1 MHHTNNS
8 PRRPIL
14 SIFANV
20 SYRWLFLAG
29 VMVNVGVWAWLL
41 SSNYLVYQMT
51 QSPFLAQLN
60 GVAFAV
66 PNLFIGILS
75 GVLADSFD
83 RRRLLQVTYLLDG
96 AVALLFVWMVL
107 TFHVEAW
114 QVMGATLIIGSVNTL
129 DWAARWTL
137 ASNVVERRVL
147 PHTMALEAS
156 SLMSGQFAGPWLA
169 GALAGIAPLGQ
180 VGVAVP
186 LAVIAF
192 LFLTGAL
199 LMLRVTPLVPQEFET
214 FEVRT
219 VWTRTVEGLSVVA
232 GNRVVI
238 GTLGIAFLVNA
249 FFYSHTS
256 LIPAFAKD
264 VLHVGP
270 APMGLLGGAQGMGAL
285 VGATYIALQ
294 SDIRRN
300 STYFIVGSLMTLI
313 GLLAFS
319 VSRSYP
325 IALGSLFFAGLGLGG
340 FSSMLTTLTLSSV
353 SNEMRGRASGMV
365 NLAIGGW
372 PLGLLVV
379 GVLAELRGPSL
390 ALIFTSATGLAVTAL
405 WSYRCKEMRKV

>member
-1 MHHTNNS
+1 MHDTSNA

-14 SIFANV
+14 SILANV
-20 SYRWLFLAG
+20 SYRWLFSAG
-29 VMVNVGVWAWLL
+29 IMVNVGVWAWLL
-41 SSNYLVYQMT
+41 SSNYIVYQIT

-66 PNLFIGILS
+66 PNLLIGILS

-83 RRRLLQVTYLLDG
+83 RRRLLQVSYLLNG
-96 AVALLFVWMVL
+96 AVALLFAWMVL
-107 TFHVEAW
+107 KFHVEAW

-147 PHTMALEAS
+147 PYTMALEAS
-156 SLMSGQFAGPWLA
+156 SLMGGQFAGPWLA
-169 GALAGIAPLGQ
+169 GALVAIAPLGQ

-186 LAVIAF
+186 LAVIGS
-192 LFLTGAL
+192 LFLAGAL
-199 LMLRVTPLVPQEFET
+199 LMLRVTPLVPQEFKA
-214 FEVRT
+214 FEVRA
-219 VWTRTVEGLSVVA
+219 VWARTVEGLSVVA

-264 VLHVGP
+264 VLRVGP
-270 APMGLLGGAQGMGAL
+270 GPMGLLGGAQGMGAL

-294 SDIRRN
+294 SNIRRN

-313 GLLAFS
+313 GLLVFS
-319 VSRSYP
+319 IARFYP
-325 IALGSLFFAGLGLGG
+325 LALGSLFFAGLGLGG
-340 FSSMLTTLTLSSV
+340 FSSMLTTLTLTSV
-353 SNEMRGRASGMV
+353 SDEMRGRASGV
-365 NLAIGGW
+365 INLAIGGW
-372 PLGLLVV
+372 PLGLLAV

-390 ALIFTSATGLAVTAL
+390 ALICTSATGLAVTAL

>member
-1 MHHTNNS
+1 MHDNPNA

-14 SIFANV
+14 IIFANV
-20 SYRWLFLAG
+20 SYRWLFFAG

-41 SSNYLVYQMT
+41 SSNYIVYQIT

-66 PNLFIGILS
+66 PNLLIGILS

-83 RRRLLQVTYLLDG
+83 RRRLLQVSYLLNG
-96 AVALLFVWMVL
+96 AVALFFAWMVL
-107 TFHVEAW
+107 KFHVEAW

-129 DWAARWTL
+129 DWASRWTL

-147 PHTMALEAS
+147 PYTMALEAS
-156 SLMSGQFAGPWLA
+156 SLMGGQFAGPWLA
-169 GALAGIAPLGQ
+169 GALVGIAPLGH
-180 VGVAVP
+180 VGVAIP
-186 LAVIAF
+186 LAVIGS
-192 LFLTGAL
+192 LFLAGAL
-199 LMLRVTPLVPQEFET
+199 VMLRVTPLVPQEFKA

-219 VWTRTVEGLSVVA
+219 VWARTVEGFSVVA

-264 VLHVGP
+264 VLRVGP
-270 APMGLLGGAQGMGAL
+270 SPMGLLGGAQGMGAL

-300 STYFIVGSLMTLI
+300 SIYFIVGSLMTLI

-319 VSRSYP
+319 ISRFYP

-340 FSSMLTTLTLSSV
+340 FSSMLTTLTLTSV
-353 SNEMRGRASGMV
+353 SDEMRGRASGMV

-390 ALIFTSATGLAVTAL
+390 ALICTSATGLAVTAI
-405 WSYRCKEMRKV
+405 WSYKCKEMRKV

>member
-1 MHHTNNS
+1 MHDNYNAT
-8 PRRPIL
+8 RRPIL
-14 SIFANV
+14 SIFANP
-20 SYRWLFLAG
+20 SYRWLFTSG

-41 SSNYLVYQMT
+41 SSNYLAFQIT
-51 QSPFLAQLN
+51 QSPFLVQLN

-66 PNLFIGILS
+66 PNLLIGILS

-83 RRRLLQVTYLLDG
+83 RRRLLQVSYLLNA
-96 AVALLFVWMVL
+96 AVALLFAWMVL
-107 TFHVEAW
+107 KFHVEAW
-114 QVMGATLIIGSVNTL
+114 QVMGATLVIGSVNTL

-147 PHTMALEAS
+147 PYTMAIEAS
-156 SLMSGQFAGPWLA
+156 SLMGGQFVGPWLA
-169 GALAGIAPLGQ
+169 GVLVSIAPLGQ
-180 VGVAVP
+180 VGVGVP
-186 LAVIAF
+186 LAVIGS
-192 LFLTGAL
+192 LFLVGAL
-199 LMLRVTPLVPQEFET
+199 LMLRVTPLVPQELIA

-219 VWTRTVEGLSVVA
+219 AWARTAEGIRLVA

-249 FFYSHTS
+249 FFYSHTP

-270 APMGLLGGAQGMGAL
+270 APMGLLGGVQGMGSL
-285 VGATYIALQ
+285 VGAAYLAVQ

-300 STYFIVGSLMTLI
+300 STYFIVGSLMTLV

-319 VSRSYP
+319 ISRSYP
-325 IALGSLFFAGLGLGG
+325 ISLGCLIFADLGLGW
-340 FSSMLTTLTLSSV
+340 FSSMLTTLTLISV
-353 SNEMRGRASGMV
+353 DSEMRGRASGIV

-379 GVLAELRGPSL
+379 GVFAELWGPSL
-390 ALIFTSATGLAVTAL
+390 ALICTSATGLAVTAL

>member
-1 MHHTNNS
+1 MHDTCDA

-14 SIFANV
+14 SILANS
-20 SYRWLFLAG
+20 SYRWLFLSG

-41 SSNYLVYQMT
+41 SSNYLVYQIT
-51 QSPFLAQLN
+51 QSPFLVQLN

-66 PNLFIGILS
+66 PNLLIGILS

-83 RRRLLQVTYLLDG
+83 RRKLLQVSYLVNA
-96 AVALLFVWMVL
+96 AVALLFAWMVL
-107 TFHVEAW
+107 RFHIEAW
-114 QVMGATLIIGSVNTL
+114 PILGATLVIGSVNTL

-147 PHTMALEAS
+147 PHTMAIEAS
-156 SLMSGQFAGPWLA
+156 SLMAGQFAGPWLA
-169 GALAGIAPLGQ
+169 GALVSIAPLGQ
-180 VGVAVP
+180 VGVVVP
-186 LAVIAF
+186 LVVIGS
-192 LFLTGAL
+192 LFSAGAL
-199 LMLRVTPLVPQEFET
+199 LMLRVTPLVPQERIAFEIWT
-214 FEVRT
+214 TWART
-219 VWTRTVEGLSVVA
+219 AEGLRVVA

-249 FFYSHTS
+249 FFYSHTP

-264 VLHVGP
+264 ILHVSP
-270 APMGLLGGAQGMGAL
+270 ALMGLLGGAQGMGSL
-285 VGATYIALQ
+285 VGAAYIAVQ

-300 STYFIVGSLMTLI
+300 STYFIAGSLMTLV

-319 VSRSYP
+319 ISRSYS
-325 IALGSLFFAGLGLGG
+325 ISLGCLIFAGIGLGG
-340 FSSMLTTLTLSSV
+340 FSSMLTTLTLISV
-353 SNEMRGRASGMV
+353 DDEMRGRATGMV

-379 GVLAELRGPSL
+379 GALAELWGPSF
-390 ALIFTSATGLAVTAL
+390 ALICTSATGLAITAL

>member
-1 MHHTNNS
+1 MHDNPNA
-8 PRRPIL
+8 PRRPVLI
-14 SIFANV
+14 IFANV
-20 SYRWLFLAG
+20 SYRWLFSAG

-41 SSNYLVYQMT
+41 SSNFIIYEIT
-51 QSPFLAQLN
+51 RSPFLAQLN

-66 PNLFIGILS
+66 PNLLIGILS

-83 RRRLLQVTYLLDG
+83 RRRLLQVSYLLNG
-96 AVALLFVWMVL
+96 AVALFFAWMVL
-107 TFHVEAW
+107 KFHVEAW
-114 QVMGATLIIGSVNTL
+114 QVIGATLIIGSVNTL
-129 DWAARWTL
+129 DWASRWTL

-147 PHTMALEAS
+147 PYTMALEAS
-156 SLMSGQFAGPWLA
+156 SLMGGQFAGPWLA
-169 GALAGIAPLGQ
+169 GALVGIAPLGQ

-186 LAVIAF
+186 LAVIGA
-192 LFLTGAL
+192 LFLAGTL
-199 LMLRVTPLVPQEFET
+199 LMLRVTPLVPQEFKA
-214 FEVRT
+214 FEVRM
-219 VWTRTVEGLSVVA
+219 VWARTVEGLRVVA

-264 VLHVGP
+264 VLRVGP
-270 APMGLLGGAQGMGAL
+270 ASMGLLGGAQGMGAL

-319 VSRSYP
+319 ISRFYP

-340 FSSMLTTLTLSSV
+340 FSSMLTTLTLTSV
-353 SNEMRGRASGMV
+353 SDEMRGRASGMV

-390 ALIFTSATGLAVTAL
+390 ALICASATGLAVTAL